1 MHLLLRM
8 KAGAGL
14 LVARKDSVCSNTM
27 ATFRPSLASLVQ
39 MLRKERSVDHQHP
52 NYK

>member
-8 KAGAGL
+8 KAGAGV
-14 LVARKDSVCSNTM
+14 LVAKKDSVCSNTM

-39 MLRKERSVDHQHP
+39 ML
-52 NYK
+52 